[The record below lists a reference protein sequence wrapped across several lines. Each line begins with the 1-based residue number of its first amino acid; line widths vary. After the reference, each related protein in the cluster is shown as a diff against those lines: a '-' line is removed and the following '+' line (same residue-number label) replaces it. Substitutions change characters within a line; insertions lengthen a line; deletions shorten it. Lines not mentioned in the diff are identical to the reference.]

1 MLWTSLQRHRDLG
14 LLIVR
19 IGFGGGFIW
28 YHGGPK
34 LTAGWERWAGI
45 GNAMGNVGISFAQEW
60 WGLAAALAESLS
72 RLLILLGLFCRPAA
86 LVLAFV
92 LVVATTNHI
101 ATGQSTPAH
110 AFKNACLFAGLL
122 LVGPGRYSL
131 DHLLAS
137 RAERTNPAVIGVLA
151 QSRGQRRVG
160 SVRGREKPDRRGS
173 GILQGSHA
181 SWQ

>member
-1 MLWTSLQRHRDLG
+1 
-14 LLIVR
+14 
-19 IGFGGGFIW
+19 
-28 YHGGPK
+28 
-34 LTAGWERWAGI
+34 
-45 GNAMGNVGISFAQEW
+45 MGNVGISFAQEW

-137 RAERTNPAVIGVLA
+137 RAERTNPASSVCW
-151 QSRGQRRVG
+151 RRVEDNG
-160 SVRGREKPDRRGS
+160 AS
-173 GILQGSHA
+173 GVSEGGESLTGAGPAHC
-181 SWQ
+181 